1 MGKGE
6 KRMLKVIPINDNI
19 TLNYIPMNKL
29 KTTSVGLY
37 IHRNLKKEEA
47 SKNAILPHILKR
59 GCKMCKNTAEI
70 AHYLENL
77 YGAKFSAGISK
88 RGEDHLLCF
97 DFESISDKYA
107 PNGEKLT
114 GGVVKLMLALVFDTL
129 DEFDK
134 EVFEQER
141 TNSITKIENIIND
154 KRIYANYRCQEEMTK
169 GDRFAV
175 PRLGYV
181 EDMKTMT
188 PCELYEYY
196 KEIVVS
202 SRIDI
207 FVCGDTNINEI
218 ESEIKNAVSEFE
230 FKKAEMPQSTII
242 KKSAQVKNVTE
253 RLNVTQGKL
262 AMGFLTDMRATDS
275 EYFALLVAN
284 AVFGG
289 GAQSKLFNNVREK
302 LSLAYYAGSFL
313 DRYKGF
319 MMVNAGIE
327 FQNFEKTYSE
337 IMAQLEEMKNG
348 NITDFEIESS
358 KGFLINSLNSYYDDQ
373 HSLISFYLG
382 EKIGQTFA
390 DIDQCIERIKIVTK
404 EDVAKAMS
412 KVRLDTVYFL
422 SGKEEQ

>member
-1 MGKGE
+1 
-6 KRMLKVIPINDNI
+6 MLKVIPINENI
-19 TLNYIPMNKL
+19 TLNYIPMTKL

-37 IHRNLKKEEA
+37 IHRELKREDA
-47 SKNAILPHILKR
+47 SKNAILPHILKS
-59 GCKMCKNTAEI
+59 GCKMCKNKAEI

-77 YGAKFSAGISK
+77 YGAKFSAGIGK
-88 RGEDHLLCF
+88 RGDDHILCF

-114 GGVVKLMLALVFDTL
+114 AEALKLMLAIVFDTL
-129 DEFDK
+129 DEFD
-134 EVFEQER
+134 EDVFEQER
-141 TNSITKIENIIND
+141 RNSITKIENIIND

-169 GDRFAV
+169 NDRFAV

-181 EDMKTMT
+181 EDMKAMT
-188 PCELYEYY
+188 PFELYDYY
-196 KEIVVS
+196 KKIIVN

-207 FVCGDTNINEI
+207 FVCGDTNIKEI
-218 ESEIKNAVSEFE
+218 EQEIKNTVGHFAFE
-230 FKKAEMPQSTII
+230 KAEMPRSTIL
-242 KKSAQVKNVTE
+242 KKNTEVKNVTE

-262 AMGFLTDMRATDS
+262 ALGFLTDIRPTDS
-275 EYFALLVAN
+275 EYFSLVVAN
-284 AVFGG
+284 AIFGG

-313 DRYKGF
+313 DKYKGF

-327 FQNFEKTYSE
+327 FENFEKAYSE
-337 IMAQLEEMKNG
+337 IILQLEEMKKG
-348 NITDFEIESS
+348 NITDLEFESS

-373 HSLISFYLG
+373 HSMISFYLN

-390 DIDQCIERIKIVTK
+390 DIDQCIERIKLVTK
-404 EDVAKAMS
+404 EDAAKAMS

-422 SGKEEQ
+422 AGKEDA

>member
-1 MGKGE
+1 
-6 KRMLKVIPINDNI
+6 MLKVIPINDNI

-29 KTTSVGLY
+29 KTTSASLY
-37 IHRNLKKEEA
+37 IHRGLKKEEA

-59 GCKMCKNTAEI
+59 GCKLCKSTAEI

-77 YGAKFSAGISK
+77 YGAKFSAGIGK
-88 RGEDHLLCF
+88 RGDDHILCF

-107 PNGEKLT
+107 PCGEKLT
-114 GGVVKLMLALVFDTL
+114 GGIIKLMLSLVFDTL
-129 DEFDK
+129 DRFDE

-169 GDRFAV
+169 NDRFSI
-175 PRLGYV
+175 PRLGYI
-181 EDMKTMT
+181 EDMKAMK

-196 KEIVVS
+196 KQIIIS

-207 FVCGDTNINEI
+207 FVCGDTDIKEI
-218 ESEIKNAVSEFE
+218 EKEIKKAVGQFE
-230 FKKAEMPQSTII
+230 FKKAEMPQSTIL
-242 KKSAQVKNVTE
+242 KKSTEVKNVTE

-262 AMGFLTDMRATDS
+262 AMGFLTDMRPTDG
-275 EYFALLVAN
+275 EYFSLLVAN

-302 LSLAYYAGSFL
+302 LSLAYYAGSFI
-313 DRYKGF
+313 DKYKGF

-327 FQNFEKTYSE
+327 FENFEKAYSE
-337 IMAQLEEMKNG
+337 IILQLEEMKNG
-348 NITDFEIESS
+348 NITEHELDSS

-390 DIDQCIERIKIVTK
+390 DIDQCIERIRLVTK
-404 EDVAKAMS
+404 EDVKKAMS

-422 SGKEEQ
+422 AGKEDA